1 MSTTQVLAGGY
12 LKMRADFTTGVVEML
27 TNNISGDWFHLAKT
41 TYEPL
46 ISGEWY
52 FSIDM
57 AQINLELISPE
68 NCPPL

>member
-46 ISGEWY
+46 ISG
-52 FSIDM
+52 
-57 AQINLELISPE
+57 
-68 NCPPL
+68 